1 VPKRAERLGDR
12 IQDVSGIPVSD
23 NVNFDLLTEEPDS
36 FTESVRSTTD
46 SHPRRTTVKSTS
58 LRIFSLLTIALLLSA
73 GALSTAAQDRL
84 SDKDVANMMN
94 NLKNDAKN
102 FRGVWNHALSKST
115 IRKTSREKDARNLAT
130 QFQNQTEGMLR
141 QFQSNKTADTSL
153 PAVQQTARSIEQVK
167 SDVSLGPVVD
177 QQWTKIRTELD
188 QISQAFKLPSN

>member
-1 VPKRAERLGDR
+1 M
-12 IQDVSGIPVSD
+12 
-23 NVNFDLLTEEPDS
+23 LL
-36 FTESVRSTTD
+36 
-46 SHPRRTTVKSTS
+46 
-58 LRIFSLLTIALLLSA
+58 AA
-73 GALSTAAQDRL
+73 GAFSTAAQDRL

-94 NLKNDAKN
+94 NLKNDAEK
-102 FRGVWNHALSKST
+102 FPPVWNHALSKST

-153 PAVQQTARSIEQVK
+153 PLVQQTARNIEQVK

-188 QISQAFKLPSN
+188 QIAKPSNFLRTEAPGLMLHDLIRETRRTNHANFWNHRDPVRYNYSSQ

>member
-1 VPKRAERLGDR
+1 MKCTA
-12 IQDVSGIPVSD
+12 
-23 NVNFDLLTEEPDS
+23 
-36 FTESVRSTTD
+36 
-46 SHPRRTTVKSTS
+46 
-58 LRIFSLLTIALLLSA
+58 LRILSLLIVALFVSV
-73 GALSTAAQDRL
+73 GAFSTAAQDRL

-102 FRGVWNHALSKST
+102 FRPVWNHALSKST

-153 PAVQQTARSIEQVK
+153 PLVQQTARSIEQVK
-167 SDVSLGPVVD
+167 TDVSLGPVVD

-188 QISQAFKLPSN
+188 QISQAFSSKP

>member
-1 VPKRAERLGDR
+1 
-12 IQDVSGIPVSD
+12 
-23 NVNFDLLTEEPDS
+23 
-36 FTESVRSTTD
+36 
-46 SHPRRTTVKSTS
+46 VKSMA
-58 LRIFSLLTIALLLSA
+58 LRIFSLLTIALLLAA
-73 GALSTAAQDRL
+73 GAFSTAAQDRL

-102 FRGVWNHALSKST
+102 FRQVWNHALSKST

-153 PAVQQTARSIEQVK
+153 PLVQQTARNIEQVK

-177 QQWTKIRTELD
+177 QQWAKIRTELD
-188 QISQAFKLPSN
+188 QISQTFKLPSN

>member
-1 VPKRAERLGDR
+1 MKYTA
-12 IQDVSGIPVSD
+12 
-23 NVNFDLLTEEPDS
+23 
-36 FTESVRSTTD
+36 
-46 SHPRRTTVKSTS
+46 
-58 LRIFSLLTIALLLSA
+58 LRIFSLLTVALLLMVGTLSA
-73 GALSTAAQDRL
+73 AAQDRL

-102 FRGVWNHALSKST
+102 FRPVWNKALSKST

-141 QFQSNKTADTSL
+141 QFQSNKTADQSL
-153 PAVQQTARSIEQVK
+153 PLVQQTARSIEQVK

-188 QISQAFKLPSN
+188 QIAQAFNTKQ

>member
-1 VPKRAERLGDR
+1 MK
-12 IQDVSGIPVSD
+12 
-23 NVNFDLLTEEPDS
+23 
-36 FTESVRSTTD
+36 FTA
-46 SHPRRTTVKSTS
+46 
-58 LRIFSLLTIALLLSA
+58 LRIVSLFTIALLLTA
-73 GALSTAAQDRL
+73 GAFSTAAQDRL

-102 FRGVWNHALSKST
+102 FRQVWNHALSKST

-141 QFQSNKTADTSL
+141 QFQNNKTADTSL
-153 PAVQQTARSIEQVK
+153 PLVQQTARNIEQVK

>member
-1 VPKRAERLGDR
+1 M
-12 IQDVSGIPVSD
+12 
-23 NVNFDLLTEEPDS
+23 
-36 FTESVRSTTD
+36 
-46 SHPRRTTVKSTS
+46 KSTA
-58 LRIFSLLTIALLLSA
+58 LRISCFVTIALLLSA

-102 FRGVWNHALSKST
+102 FRNVWNHALSKST

-141 QFQSNKTADTSL
+141 QFQSHKTADQSL
-153 PAVQQTARSIEQVK
+153 PRVQQTARSIEQVK

-188 QISQAFKLPSN
+188 EIAQAFNTK

>member
-1 VPKRAERLGDR
+1 MKYTAL
-12 IQDVSGIPVSD
+12 
-23 NVNFDLLTEEPDS
+23 
-36 FTESVRSTTD
+36 
-46 SHPRRTTVKSTS
+46 RT
-58 LRIFSLLTIALLLSA
+58 FALLTIALLLSV
-73 GALSTAAQDRL
+73 GALSTTAQDRL

-102 FRGVWNHALSKST
+102 FRLAWNRALSKST

-141 QFQSNKTADTSL
+141 QFQGNKTADQSL
-153 PAVQQTARSIEQVK
+153 PLVQQTARNIEQVK
-167 SDVSLGPVVD
+167 TDVSLGSVVD